1 MKFIQILLI
10 TMAIGFTANS
20 YAETVAILG
29 VPSCGQWVAGRTK
42 DSQHIKGELY
52 KSWLMGYISGLSME
66 LNATILKVDVLKD
79 TDAESLFLWMDNYC
93 KTNPLNTLS
102 DGELELFVEL
112 IKRKQ

>member
-1 MKFIQILLI
+1 MDNGLLDEPKE
-10 TMAIGFTANS
+10 F
-20 YAETVAILG
+20 
-29 VPSCGQWVAGRTK
+29 
-42 DSQHIKGELY
+42 SQHIKGELY